1 MADIRTALDVQV
13 SGPGSGA
20 LEERIDAAYL
30 RFFTSGGQYKRGKDA
45 PALARLHERLPAAI
59 EAQRTAAEQQRVFE
73 DAARRVEDFR
83 ARRAQARRDAEA
95 LTKSLH
101 QARARAEAYKAL
113 VSDRAQRVQRVKAAE
128 ARHGEL
134 KQRIEAIKAVV
145 KELSDAQQTIVRLRS
160 ELPAW
165 VREVEQQEMEAAR

>member
-1 MADIRTALDVQV
+1 MASCQETLGPIFERLLTCRCPVRAAGCLRSESTQLTFGSSLLEASTNEARTRLHW
-13 SGPGSGA
+13 
-20 LEERIDAAYL
+20 
-30 RFFTSGGQYKRGKDA
+30 RG
-45 PALARLHERLPAAI
+45 LHERLPATI

-101 QARARAEAYKAL
+101 QARARAEGYKAL
-113 VSDRAQRVQRVKAAE
+113 VSDRAQRVERVKAAE

-134 KQRIEAIKAVV
+134 KQRIEAIKGRG
-145 KELSDAQQTIVRLRS
+145 EGT
-160 ELPAW
+160 E
-165 VREVEQQEMEAAR
+165 